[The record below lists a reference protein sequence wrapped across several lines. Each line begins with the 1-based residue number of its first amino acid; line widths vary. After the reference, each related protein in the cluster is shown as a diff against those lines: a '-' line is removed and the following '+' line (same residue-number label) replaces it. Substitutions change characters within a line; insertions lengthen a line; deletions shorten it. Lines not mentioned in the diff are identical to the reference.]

1 MMNQPTSSTKLPP
14 FDVLRTPQKIVG
26 SNEIVKFHAP
36 LIDLIKENLL
46 VLKSSRVTSVDGT
59 LNIILVY

>member
-1 MMNQPTSSTKLPP
+1 MYFAHHKE
-14 FDVLRTPQKIVG
+14 IVG

-36 LIDLIKENLL
+36 LTDLIKENLL